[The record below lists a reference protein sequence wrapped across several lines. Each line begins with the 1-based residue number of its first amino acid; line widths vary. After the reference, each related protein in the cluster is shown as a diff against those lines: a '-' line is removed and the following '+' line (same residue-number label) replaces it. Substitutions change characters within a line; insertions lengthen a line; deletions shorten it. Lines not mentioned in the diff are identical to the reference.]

1 MLRIARTRI
10 STFLPADRQDE
21 QPFTQYQR
29 LVALV
34 KKHLS
39 PVTASVF
46 AQPVLHDESDY
57 VEWYSELQGQPE
69 PLLSLPENQQLKVKE
84 LLTARLSSIS
94 KLAEQLPQLDPS
106 SADFQDNLQKVVRFP
121 GDKAIY
127 VINDQPVIIFWGI
140 SDQTS
145 HSVLSPT
152 SSVVGSKPSL
162 ATPATKKTS
171 RSLLR
176 IGLLFLSIALLGGLF
191 WLSKQPINW
200 QDYNPFVDEYQL
212 LLDEVNAAENDCS
225 ALENIYNNNAL
236 INKTEEKF
244 VLLKKQVEVSLV
256 NCDYQLLLDEV
267 NAAKNKCSALKNIYT
282 NNPLINNAEE
292 KFVLLKKQVE
302 VSLVNC
308 DYQLLLDEVKAAEN
322 NCSALEN
329 IYTNNALINK
339 SEEKFVLVKKQVEA
353 KLANCKA
360 YIQLK
365 KEIESAQGDCPKLT
379 DILNNNPYLQN
390 PQEPFIEL
398 KGQLEKSVQ
407 QCVEFQQLKS
417 EIDSAKDNCSALS
430 KIRQENPRIQ
440 KPEGLFVSLK
450 QQVDTYIAN
459 CTAYDTFASTI
470 DKAQLDCQKLK
481 QLATENALLKNPTGK
496 FIKLKEKLNT
506 YQNNCQSKQIENSVN
521 LCPGE
526 RPKELAP
533 ELVVVFDASGSMAFP
548 SDKHKLLQFEQKIQ
562 QQSTGQLVG
571 QQLFQMIGVPSSVT
585 TALGLDFKSIPID
598 TMRRLSPEKDSRMRG
613 AKTAV
618 NQLVQNTPSDMNI
631 GLVVLKDCPGAQEY
645 GFYSPAKRPQFLGT
659 INNLQPEG
667 GTPLGDA
674 ILKAGQMIDGVNKA
688 ATMVVIS
695 DGEESCNADPCAVAR
710 RLAAQKPH
718 LTINVVDILGT
729 GAGNCIAK
737 ATKMG
742 EVFTANNMQD
752 IINMTEKAASTA
764 IPKNCRK

>member
-21 QPFTQYQR
+21 KPFAQYQR
-29 LVALV
+29 LVTLV

-46 AQPVLHDESDY
+46 AQPVLQDDSDY

-69 PLLSLPENQQLKVKE
+69 PLLSLPESQQLKVKE
-84 LLTARLSSIS
+84 LLTDRLSSIT
-94 KLAEQLPQLDPS
+94 KLAEQLPQLEPG
-106 SADFQDNLQKVVRFP
+106 SADFQDNLQKAARFP
-121 GDKAIY
+121 ENKLIY

-140 SDQTS
+140 ADQTS
-145 HSVLSPT
+145 HSVRPPT
-152 SSVVGSKPSL
+152 SNIVDSKSPL
-162 ATPATKKTS
+162 ATSATKKTS

-176 IGLLFLSIALLGGLF
+176 IGLLLLSIGVLAGLF

-200 QDYNPFVDEYQL
+200 QDYNPFLDEYQL
-212 LLDEVNAAENDCS
+212 LLDEVNAAENNCP
-225 ALENIYNNNAL
+225 ALEDIYTNNPL
-236 INKTEEKF
+236 INKNEEKYVLLKKQVEESLVNCDYQSLLDEVNAAESDCTALKSIYTNNPLINRTEEKF
-244 VLLKKQVEVSLV
+244 VLLKKQVEESLV

-267 NAAKNKCSALKNIYT
+267 NAAGNNCSTLENIYT
-282 NNPLINNAEE
+282 NNPLINKTEE
-292 KFVLLKKQVE
+292 KF
-302 VSLVNC
+302 
-308 DYQLLLDEVKAAEN
+308 A
-322 NCSALEN
+322 
-329 IYTNNALINK
+329 
-339 SEEKFVLVKKQVEA
+339 LVKKQVEA
-353 KLANCKA
+353 KLANCEA

-379 DILNNNPYLQN
+379 GILNDNPYLQN

-417 EIDSAKDNCSALS
+417 AIDSAKDNCSALS

-440 KPEGLFVSLK
+440 QPEGPFISLK
-450 QQVDTYIAN
+450 QQVDSYIAN
-459 CTAYDTFASTI
+459 CTAYDTLASDI

-481 QLATENALLKNPTGK
+481 QLATENALLKKPTGK
-496 FIKLKEKLNT
+496 FIKLREKLNT
-506 YQNNCQSKQIENSVN
+506 YQNNCQRKQIENSVN

-548 SDKHKLLQFEQKIQ
+548 SDKYKSQ
-562 QQSTGQLVG
+562 QVE
-571 QQLFQMIGVPSSVT
+571 QQLANAAGISLF
-585 TALGLDFKSIPID
+585 TALIGGGNPYAAQLD
-598 TMRRLSPEKDSRMRG
+598 MLYRLSPEQGSRMRG
-613 AKTAV
+613 AKNAV
-618 NQLVQNTPSDMNI
+618 NNLVQNTPSDMNI
-631 GLVVLKDCPGAQEY
+631 GLVVLKDCPGAQKY

-659 INNLQPEG
+659 INNLQPVG

-695 DGEESCNADPCAVAR
+695 DGEESCNANPCAVAQ

-729 GAGNCIAK
+729 GAGNCIAQ
-737 ATKMG
+737 ATRNGK
-742 EVFTANNMQD
+742 VFTARNMQD